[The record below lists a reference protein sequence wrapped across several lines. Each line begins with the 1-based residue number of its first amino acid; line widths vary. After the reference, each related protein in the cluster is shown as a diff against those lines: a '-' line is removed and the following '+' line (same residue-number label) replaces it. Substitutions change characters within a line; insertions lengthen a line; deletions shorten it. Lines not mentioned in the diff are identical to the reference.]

1 MTYEWECDISKADE
15 YFAPV
20 VRDIARIKDAYER
33 VGNIWE
39 KYIALL
45 FCYIQIEIY
54 WRYQNEDF
62 VSGA

>member
-15 YFAPV
+15 YFVPV

-39 KYIALL
+39 KVIS
-45 FCYIQIEIY
+45 I
-54 WRYQNEDF
+54 
-62 VSGA
+62 